1 MSDDR
6 VTRPYAQRMLPI
18 LIEQDL
24 NLEVGKDKAVLM
36 EVVRGRLKELTGEV
50 DAPLRSSSGIS

>member
-6 VTRPYAQRMLPI
+6 ATRPYAQRMLPI

-36 EVVRGRLKELTGEV
+36 EVVRGRLKELTGDV

>member
-6 VTRPYAQRMLPI
+6 ATRRYAQRMLPI

-36 EVVRGRLKELTGEV
+36 EVVRGRLKELTGDV